1 MVSMDML
8 VMKIMNFAQRL
19 VDADR
24 ASLFLVDAKNQELYA
39 TIFDVGVEENENGSV
54 NEQDKS
60 AGKGPGCEDE
70 LIKVRTSKEIRFP
83 LGTGIAGQV
92 AMTGEVLNIKDAYAD
107 VRFNR
112 TVDQLTGKFI
122 NFILKFKM
130 CSQLIPINVLRINLI

>member
-39 TIFDVGVEENENGSV
+39 TIFDVGMEENENCTI
-54 NEQDKS
+54 NEQDKGEGS
-60 AGKGPGCEDE
+60 RRHSGEE

-92 AMTGEVLNIKDAYAD
+92 AMTGEILNIKDAYAD
-107 VRFNR
+107 SRFNR
-112 TVDQLTGKFI
+112 TVDQLTGKRPFCFI
-122 NFILKFKM
+122 NKRHANIG
-130 CSQLIPINVLRINLI
+130 S